1 MSINEKSHAFD
12 ARRPSTTAPTTGSGA
27 PALAILAVVL
37 AVVLWIFYWVEAP
50 AFMQIPDI
58 IPYL

>member
-12 ARRPSTTAPTTGSGA
+12 ARRPSTATPTTGSAA
-27 PALAILAVVL
+27 PALAILAVFL
-37 AVVLWIFYWVEAP
+37 AVVLWILYWVEAP
-50 AFMQIPDI
+50 ALMQIPDI

>member
-12 ARRPSTTAPTTGSGA
+12 ASKPSTAAPTTESGV
-27 PALAILAVVL
+27 PALAIPALIL
-37 AVVLWIFYWVEAP
+37 AVVLWIFYWVESP
-50 AFMQIPDI
+50 ALWQNPDI